1 MIIWIIGSE
10 TGFDWVNQS
19 VSHSVSFNLVCVD
32 VNSCQQGPAL
42 TAVIILVDPCILEV
56 DGVILGLQNLRNKE
70 SLLRSKMQNDLSIS
84 LLSENNL
91 CSIC

>member
-1 MIIWIIGSE
+1 MCI
-10 TGFDWVNQS
+10 
-19 VSHSVSFNLVCVD
+19 D
-32 VNSCQQGPAL
+32 VNSCQQRQAL

-84 LLSENNL
+84 LLSEHNL
-91 CSIC
+91 CSICWPDNLFVIKVRPAATARQIY